1 MFGLDAPLA
10 LAPMST
16 LAPTLDHPAAETMPV
31 GIHEVAVVIEPAGIP
46 GLGRRLLSWR
56 TGLEGGIEVT
66 GGLRLPGGLETT
78 APLAGV
84 QLGGACS
91 VIPGLYKVYGDV
103 IVGGDS
109 RADLQDWRVWQVLEL
124 VTPWG
129 TPRLAQGWLAGRVR
143 VLAAYDAVVLPG
155 LVVSG
160 NTAWQGEGGFSA
172 ALGSRWRFAG
182 DLALIAG
189 LLVNQERQL
198 SATAGLGCRL

>member
-10 LAPMST
+10 LAPLST
-16 LAPTLDHPAAETMPV
+16 LAPTLDHPAAEGMPA
-31 GIHEVAVVIEPAGIP
+31 GIHEMAVVSEPAGAP

-56 TGLEGGIEVT
+56 TGLDGGVEVT
-66 GGLRLPGGLETT
+66 AGLRLPDGLETT
-78 APLAGV
+78 VPMAGL
-84 QLGGACS
+84 QLGGGYS
-91 VIPGLYKVYGDV
+91 VIPGLYRVYGDV
-103 IVGGDS
+103 VVGGEM
-109 RADLQDWRVWQVLEL
+109 RPEGQDWRIWQVLEL

-143 VLAAYDAVVLPG
+143 VLAAYDATVLPG
-155 LVVSG
+155 VVLSG
-160 NTAWQGEGGFSA
+160 NTAWQGDAGFSA

-182 DLALIAG
+182 DLALVAG